1 MLLNTKVTLMHKSI
15 LQNRM
20 TLDILTAARGG
31 TSAIV
36 KEEYCV
42 CILDYN

>member
-20 TLDILTAARGG
+20 TLDILARGG